1 MTFIEVGA
9 YIFDIEKILYIQIVS
24 QASVDIYFADNVKIR
39 ITGQDTEEFLKFMR
53 DVK

>member
-9 YIFDIEKILYIQIVS
+9 YIFDVEKILYIQMVS
-24 QASVDIYFADNVKIR
+24 LTAIDIYFADKVKIR
-39 ITGQDTEEFLKFMR
+39 ITGQDTEDFLKFMR